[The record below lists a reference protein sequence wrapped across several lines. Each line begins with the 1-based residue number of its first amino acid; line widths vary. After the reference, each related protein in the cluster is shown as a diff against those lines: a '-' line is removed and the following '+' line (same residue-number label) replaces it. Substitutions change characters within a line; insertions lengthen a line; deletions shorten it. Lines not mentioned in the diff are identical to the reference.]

1 MTTLPPILSFAKLYS
16 DHVNNPL
23 GVDQDEMVEAL
34 NVLYT
39 EWRTTDGAPKV
50 GDLEADVIADFYS
63 SIGAV
68 GMFVAGGE

>member
-1 MTTLPPILSFAKLYS
+1 MTSLPPILSFTEPYS

-23 GVDQDEMVEAL
+23 GVDEDEMVEAL

-39 EWRTTDGAPKV
+39 EWRTTDGPPHV
-50 GDLEADVIADFYS
+50 GDLEAYVITDFYS

-68 GMFVAGGE
+68 GMFVADGE